1 MCAVSAHML
10 LGGCSGEMRVCV
22 AVQGMME
29 DDIPASQMHL
39 RALFGV
45 REYSQMHQSLNLGIA
60 LHQ

>member
-1 MCAVSAHML
+1 
-10 LGGCSGEMRVCV
+10 
-22 AVQGMME
+22 ME